1 MLSFYVFQSF
11 KKYMLL
17 SEAMNTEVGCC
28 LALNV
33 MFLGPLPN
41 FTSIINP
48 LSPNITKW
56 SNTLEE
62 FVDELFECV

>member
-1 MLSFYVFQSF
+1 
-11 KKYMLL
+11 MLL